1 MTIKKQTRASL
12 TKKAARNGHSDRI
25 CSNTTTGVKNGTA
38 ENSEGKKCHIVK
50 QPPEYHIADINFSG
64 MT

>member
-1 MTIKKQTRASL
+1 MCHIESILANLLLQTPM
-12 TKKAARNGHSDRI
+12 
-25 CSNTTTGVKNGTA
+25 TGVKNGTA